1 MCFLFLLI
9 FSIVLKYTTT
19 SVSKITGYDITKL
32 DIMFSRRNS
41 PLHTVNLILS
51 ELERFVLHV

>member
-19 SVSKITGYDITKL
+19 SVSKITDYDITKL
-32 DIMFSRRNS
+32 DSYY
-41 PLHTVNLILS
+41 V
-51 ELERFVLHV
+51 